1 MFQSI
6 RWRLVFSYTA
16 LTLLTVLLVGVLTF
30 SLVQRYIEDQE
41 TESLRAN
48 AEAIAQQVP
57 AFMGNQL
64 MLAQFVQT
72 ASFLGNT
79 QVRITRTDGRPVI
92 DSAKLARDS
101 GLSWHVSGEETQEG
115 ASRST
120 SCVTLAVGDAA
131 VVNGV
136 TGQLYISPGNEKDAT
151 LHFSS
156 LTIERVPGLW
166 GSRLVFI
173 EEPNLT
179 PSEREVSQ
187 TSLLPYR
194 GTDIDWVRAQDLQS
208 AEDATPT
215 TRSVRVPII
224 QDQSILGYVELSH
237 TLDVAS
243 ESLRPIR
250 QALMTAGAGI
260 GLFAVVVGLLVGQG
274 LTSPIRTLNTAARRM
289 SDGDLSARAQVRS
302 EDEIG
307 ELAVQFNEMAEQ
319 LQRSFAELAAE
330 RDALRHFIADASHE
344 LRTPITALKTFVELM
359 QGPAAHDREAQSE
372 FLGESQAQLE
382 RLSWITANLLD
393 LSRLDAHLV
402 QLEIEPHSA
411 EELLGASA
419 ALFRTCPHE
428 SRVTIEPVPTDLTIP
443 CDRSR
448 MEMALSNLIEN
459 AVKYTPAGGAIRVGA
474 SATPAGVEVWVQDS
488 GAGIAPEDLPHIF
501 ERFYRGRHA
510 ENVPNGSGLGL
521 AIVQSIVHAHGGR
534 IEVESVLGEGS
545 RFTIWLPGV
554 QEESVEIR
562 D

>member
-16 LTLLTVLLVGVLTF
+16 LTLLTVFFVGVLTF
-30 SLVQRYIEDQE
+30 GLIQRYIEDQE

-57 AFMGNQL
+57 AFMGNQV

-79 QVRITRTDGRPVI
+79 QVRITRTDGRPII
-92 DSAKLARDS
+92 DSAKLVRDS

-115 ASRST
+115 VSRSST
-120 SCVTLAVGDAA
+120 CVTLAVGDTA
-131 VVNGV
+131 VLNGGA
-136 TGQLYISPGNEKDAT
+136 GQLYISPGNEKDAT

-173 EEPNLT
+173 EETNLT

-208 AEDATPT
+208 VDNATPA

-250 QALMTAGAGI
+250 QALITAGAGI
-260 GLFAVVVGLLVGQG
+260 GLFAVVVGLFVGQG

-402 QLEIEPHSA
+402 QLEIEPHNA
-411 EELLGASA
+411 EDLLSASA

-448 MEMALSNLIEN
+448 MEMTLSNLIEN
-459 AVKYTPAGGAIRVGA
+459 AVKYTPEGGSIRVGA

-488 GAGIAPEDLPHIF
+488 GAGIAPEDLPYIF

-510 ENVPNGSGLGL
+510 ENIPNGSGLGL
-521 AIVQSIVHAHGGR
+521 AIVQSVVHAHGGR

-554 QEESVEIR
+554 QEE
-562 D
+562 

>member
-41 TESLRAN
+41 SESLRAN

-57 AFMGNQL
+57 AFIDNQV

-79 QVRITRTDGRPVI
+79 QVRITRTDGHPII

-101 GLSWHVSGEETQEG
+101 GLSWHVSGEETQQG
-115 ASRST
+115 APRSS

-131 VVNGV
+131 VVSGV
-136 TGQLYISPGNEKDAT
+136 TGQLYISPGTEKDAT

-173 EEPNLT
+173 EEPS
-179 PSEREVSQ
+179 PMQQEVSQ
-187 TSLLPYR
+187 ASLLPYR
-194 GTDIDWVRAQDLQS
+194 GTDIDWVRDQEAQS
-208 AEDATPT
+208 ADNTIPA

-372 FLGESQAQLE
+372 FLSESQTQLE

-402 QLEIEPHSA
+402 QLEIEPHRA
-411 EELLGASA
+411 EELLNTSV
-419 ALFRTCPHE
+419 ALFRTCPLE
-428 SRVTIEPVPTDLTIP
+428 SRVTVEPVPADLTIA

-459 AVKYTPAGGAIRVGA
+459 AVKYTPEGGTIRVGA

-501 ERFYRGRHA
+501 ERFYRGRHP
-510 ENVPNGSGLGL
+510 ENLPNGSGLGL
-521 AIVQSIVHAHGGR
+521 AIVQSVVHAHGGR